1 MINMN
6 NIKKYISFYEEKVK
20 LASCYAKRSEMG
32 MVRSTMKESVEGL
45 LDLIWTTERGGE
57 SKKNDFIKSVSKG
70 GYSLKF
76 QVDRHLYGKNGSME
90 KIGECKAYLDRC
102 FMERASSDF
111 GRILNGVDSKPTTFI
126 IALED
131 AVGDTAYN
139 YYMDEGNIH
148 KVFYL
153 CDVKRRQKKQIW
165 IQEFYK
171 PISESKLIEFVNF
184 INK

>member
-1 MINMN
+1 MKQTT
-6 NIKKYISFYEEKVK
+6 NIQKYIAFYEEKVK
-20 LASCYAKRSEMG
+20 LASYYAKKSQMG

-45 LDLIWTTERGGE
+45 LDLIWKTEIGGE
-57 SKKNDFIKSVSKG
+57 SKKNDFIESTSKN

-76 QVDRHLYGKNGSME
+76 QVDRHLYRKSGSMV

-111 GRILNGVDSKPTTFI
+111 GRILNGVHSKPKTFI
-126 IALED
+126 LALED
-131 AVGDTAYN
+131 AVGTTAYN

-153 CDVKRRQKKQIW
+153 CDGKRSGTKPIW
-165 IQEFYK
+165 RKEFYK
-171 PISESKLIEFVNF
+171 PINKSKLIEFVNF

>member
-1 MINMN
+1 MN
-6 NIKKYISFYEEKVK
+6 NIQKYIAFYEEKVK
-20 LASCYAKRSEMG
+20 LASYYAKRSEMG

-45 LDLIWTTERGGE
+45 LDLIWTTERGGD
-57 SKKNDFIKSVSKG
+57 SKKNDFIESVSTG

-76 QVDRHLYGKNGSME
+76 QVDRHLYDKTGSMV

-111 GRILNGVDSKPTTFI
+111 GRILNGVDSKPATFI

-131 AVGDTAYN
+131 AVGTTAYN

-153 CDVKRRQKKQIW
+153 CDGKRSPKKPIW
-165 IQEFYK
+165 REQFYK
-171 PISESKLIEFVNF
+171 PINETKLIEFVKF

>member
-1 MINMN
+1 MKNLESYIN
-6 NIKKYISFYEEKVK
+6 FYESKVK
-20 LASCYAKRSEMG
+20 LATEWGKAGEMG
-32 MVRSTMKESVEGL
+32 MVRATMKESVEGL

-57 SKKNDFIKSVSKG
+57 SKKNDFIESISKG

-76 QVDRHLYGKNGSME
+76 QVDRHLYDKDGSME

-111 GRILNGVDSKPTTFI
+111 GRILNGVDSKPTTFV

-131 AVGDTAYN
+131 AVGNTAYN

-153 CDVKRRQKKQIW
+153 CDGKRNPKKPIW
-165 IQEFYK
+165 KEEFYK
-171 PISESKLIEFVNF
+171 PINPKKLESFIKF
-184 INK
+184 INKL